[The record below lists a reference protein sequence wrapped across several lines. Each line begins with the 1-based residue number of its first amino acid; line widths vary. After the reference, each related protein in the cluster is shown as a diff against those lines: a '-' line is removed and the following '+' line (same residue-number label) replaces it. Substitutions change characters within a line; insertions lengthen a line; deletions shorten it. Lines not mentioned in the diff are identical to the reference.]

1 MLITHTGVP
10 EHFVQLDEWGGRT
23 MERLDDGWCAALD
36 RKTMTCKIYQ
46 KRPWVCREFE
56 MGAYECLIERAGCL
70 QGQEHCSTEH

>member
-1 MLITHTGVP
+1 
-10 EHFVQLDEWGGRT
+10 